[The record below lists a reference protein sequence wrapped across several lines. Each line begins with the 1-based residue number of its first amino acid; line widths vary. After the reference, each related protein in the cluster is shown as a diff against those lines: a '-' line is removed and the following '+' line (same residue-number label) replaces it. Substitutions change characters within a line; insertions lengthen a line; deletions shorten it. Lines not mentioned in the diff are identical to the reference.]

1 MLIDILSTFKSFYI
15 INLEDIYLEGEIQN
29 GALDQL
35 LDSDVQILRRNE
47 RIIQFKLLFKLSFS
61 SFQTYSYR
69 NTMDIKFIFSNN
81 LKIIQGDS

>member
-35 LDSDVQILRRNE
+35 LDSDV
-47 RIIQFKLLFKLSFS
+47 
-61 SFQTYSYR
+61 
-69 NTMDIKFIFSNN
+69 
-81 LKIIQGDS
+81 